1 MPKQTTNPSKQEL
14 PDFYAIL
21 EVEKSASPADVRKSY
36 RKLALRWH
44 PDKNPEQQVRKRF
57 YGKRVQVAKSNQA
70 KLRILPFWYLF
81 YFFNL
86 GIGNKKVQGNIGSLR
101 SIIG

>member
-1 MPKQTTNPSKQEL
+1 MPKQKTNTPKQEL

-44 PDKNPEQQVRKRF
+44 PDKNPEQQVRK
-57 YGKRVQVAKSNQA
+57 QVYVITKDCAFL
-70 KLRILPFWYLF
+70 KL
-81 YFFNL
+81 
-86 GIGNKKVQGNIGSLR
+86 
-101 SIIG
+101 